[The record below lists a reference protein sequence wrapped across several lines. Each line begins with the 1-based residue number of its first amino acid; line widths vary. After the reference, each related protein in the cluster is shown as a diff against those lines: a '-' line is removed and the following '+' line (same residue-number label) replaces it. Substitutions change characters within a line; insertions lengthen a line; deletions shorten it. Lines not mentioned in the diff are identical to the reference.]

1 MGEYAEMM
9 LEGLVCE
16 CCGEF
21 FGDDEGP
28 GFPRVCDGC
37 QSPPPPPRK
46 TARKRRADIKSSEK
60 R

>member
-21 FGDDEGP
+21 LGDDEGP
-28 GFPRVCDGC
+28 GFPRVCPGC
-37 QSPPPPPRK
+37 QQPEPPPKVERPNRK
-46 TARKRRADIKSSEK
+46 ARSR
-60 R
+60 